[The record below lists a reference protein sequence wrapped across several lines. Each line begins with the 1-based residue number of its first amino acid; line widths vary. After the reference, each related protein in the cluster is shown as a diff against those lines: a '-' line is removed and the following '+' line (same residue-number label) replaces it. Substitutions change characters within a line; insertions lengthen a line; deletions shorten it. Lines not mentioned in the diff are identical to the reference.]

1 MKALKLQILLFALSL
16 ILCNTQLFSQSTEEF
31 KHRRQE
37 VISKL
42 EPNSVLILRSGNVS
56 GTFAFPRI
64 GGFFYYLTGINETNA
79 SLVLRGEHTRPL
91 PPARFG
97 VKPQAPPSEVLFVTP
112 HNPVTADWDA
122 QGFGIEGAKEEL
134 GFMHVKPS
142 GEFDDYLGEILLSSP
157 EVLYFDYDKSKYLDS
172 PLTEDEQRINKAR
185 EKGAVLDIQSPAL
198 VIAPFLRTKSPAE
211 IDILQTSV
219 NIASEAHRTA
229 MKSIQ
234 PGMYEYQLQ
243 AIIRYVYSI
252 NGAPAAGFPCI
263 IGSGPNSVILH
274 WMENSRKMEDGD
286 IVVVDIGADYQF
298 YWSDITRTIP
308 VNGKYSPRQK
318 EIYEIVLNANEE
330 AIKMVKPGVPFSEV
344 SKKADEVLAEGMLK
358 IGLID
363 DKKDF
368 KKYYFHGLGH
378 HIGLINARGV
388 ELGTLEAGMVITIEP
403 GIYIRE
409 EELGVRIEDDVLVTD
424 TGHRVLSASVPKKVD
439 EIEKLMSEKGIDI
452 SDHLIRQTQ

>member
-1 MKALKLQILLFALSL
+1 MKAPTITFVLLSTILIHFNAPV
-16 ILCNTQLFSQSTEEF
+16 FSQSPEEF
-31 KHRRQE
+31 QHRRQE

-42 EPNSVLILRSGNVS
+42 EPNSVLILRSGNS
-56 GTFAFPRI
+56 AGTFAHPRI
-64 GGFFYYLTGINETNA
+64 GGFFYYLTGINEFNA
-79 SLVLRGEHTRPL
+79 CLILRGESTRPMAQ
-91 PPARFG
+91 ARFG
-97 VKPQAPPSEVLFVTP
+97 VRPQAPPPEILFSTP
-112 HNPVTADWDA
+112 HNSVTASWDA
-122 QGFGIEGAKEEL
+122 QGFGIEGAQEKL
-134 GFMHVKPS
+134 GFENVKPFD
-142 GEFDDYLGEILLSSP
+142 EFEDYLGAVLLSGP
-157 EVLYFDYDKSKYLDS
+157 DKLYFDYSKSDKLGG
-172 PLTEDEQRINKAR
+172 PLTEDEQRIKMAR
-185 EKGAVLDIQSPAL
+185 EKGAVLNIEPTAA
-198 VIAPFLRTKSPAE
+198 VIAPLLETKSKAE
-211 IDILQTSV
+211 IEILQTSV
-219 NIASEAHRTA
+219 DIASRAHHASMR
-229 MKSIQ
+229 SIR

-243 AIIRYVYSI
+243 SIIKYVYGI
-252 NGAPAAGFPCI
+252 NGAPVEGFPCI

-318 EIYEIVLNANEE
+318 EIYEIVLKANEE

-378 HIGLINARGV
+378 HIGLINARGIQ
-388 ELGTLEAGMVITIEP
+388 LGTLEPGMVITIEP

-409 EELGVRIEDDVLVTD
+409 EELGVRIEDDVLVTEN
-424 TGHRVLSASVPKKVD
+424 GHKVLSASVPKKVD
-439 EIEKLMSEKGIDI
+439 DIEKLMSEKGIDI
-452 SDHLIRQTQ
+452 NDHLIQ